1 MNLQENIRR
10 ILREDY
16 DREYILYRAV
26 GLDEAIKSCEVGH
39 LVYYSRD
46 PMSRDWEVIEY
57 GLGDEASEMSEEE
70 VDEYVNDLVSW
81 VPNRKGV
88 NLTSD
93 LDNAKGYSDIVLEI
107 NLVGYDYAEFSDVHI
122 FAKNPDDCKI
132 KSVYYNGKEY
142 TKEGFL
148 DIAKSLQE
156 SIRKILR
163 EDYSPAGKEIIPNS
177 IVVHKSNPIFR
188 DNIMSE
194 GLKVKDGECY
204 KIYVGY
210 GTKCKP
216 AIFATNST
224 NKRAWFDSTYD
235 DDIWEINTEM
245 IPDVK
250 WYKDRHFESIKK
262 HIVTFQN
269 IPSEALTLKYEGS
282 GRNDFLEESMSEELS
297 NEKPSFLSA
306 IKKFGLYY
314 FMETTQIPFT
324 DIILKI
330 GEPTRDILERY
341 IIDFLMDEGEEYFD
355 EGMVKDGEFYVT
367 IDLYLTSMKV
377 IDKVITDGNLLE
389 IEVIEYERVPGNIS
403 SYYNEEVAN
412 YINESKEFSDDI
424 IYEIFNTVRKKI
436 YYRRR

>member
-1 MNLQENIRR
+1 MN
-10 ILREDY
+10 
-16 DREYILYRAV
+16 
-26 GLDEAIKSCEVGH
+26 
-39 LVYYSRD
+39 
-46 PMSRDWEVIEY
+46 
-57 GLGDEASEMSEEE
+57 
-70 VDEYVNDLVSW
+70 
-81 VPNRKGV
+81 
-88 NLTSD
+88 
-93 LDNAKGYSDIVLEI
+93 
-107 NLVGYDYAEFSDVHI
+107 
-122 FAKNPDDCKI
+122 
-132 KSVYYNGKEY
+132 
-142 TKEGFL
+142 
-148 DIAKSLQE
+148 LQE
-156 SIRKILR
+156 SIRRIIR

-314 FMETTQIPFT
+314 FMETTQISFT

-341 IIDFLMDEGEEYFD
+341 IIDFVLDEGEEYFA
-355 EGMVKDGEFYVT
+355 EYADGEFYVT
-367 IDLYLTSMKV
+367 IDLYLTGLKV
-377 IDKVITDGNLLE
+377 IDKVISDGNLLK
-389 IEVIEYERVPGNIS
+389 IEVTEYERSHG
-403 SYYNEEVAN
+403 YNEEVDN
-412 YINESKEFSDDI
+412 YINESKEFSDGI
-424 IYEIFNTVRKKI
+424 IYEIFNTVRKKKEF
-436 YYRRR
+436 RRQ

>member
-1 MNLQENIRR
+1 MN
-10 ILREDY
+10 
-16 DREYILYRAV
+16 
-26 GLDEAIKSCEVGH
+26 
-39 LVYYSRD
+39 
-46 PMSRDWEVIEY
+46 
-57 GLGDEASEMSEEE
+57 
-70 VDEYVNDLVSW
+70 
-81 VPNRKGV
+81 
-88 NLTSD
+88 
-93 LDNAKGYSDIVLEI
+93 
-107 NLVGYDYAEFSDVHI
+107 
-122 FAKNPDDCKI
+122 
-132 KSVYYNGKEY
+132 
-142 TKEGFL
+142 
-148 DIAKSLQE
+148 LQE
-156 SIRKILR
+156 SIRRILR

-210 GTKCKP
+210 GIQCKP

-235 DDIWEINTEM
+235 DDVWFIDTTK

-250 WYKDRHFESIKK
+250 WFIDRHFGSTKK

-341 IIDFLMDEGEEYFD
+341 IIDFIMDEGDIHYYGE
-355 EGMVKDGEFYVT
+355 DGEFYVN
-367 IDLYLTSMKV
+367 IDLYLTNLKV
-377 IDKVITDGNLLE
+377 VDKVITDGNVLE
-389 IEVIEYERVPGNIS
+389 IEVTEYERSHG
-403 SYYNEEVAN
+403 YNEEVTN